1 MPVGPGKYRV
11 VRRGGQMIRLHFG
24 PNGEVNEAKNLNTGA
39 VHSPKEFAADEKR
52 RQQRQAEMNQKLRG
66 G

>member
-11 VRRGGQMIRLHFG
+11 VRRGGQNIRLHFG
-24 PNGEVNEAKNLNTGA
+24 PNGDVNEAVNMATGA
-39 VHSPKEFAADEKR
+39 RHTPKEFAADEKR
-52 RQQRQAEMNQKLRG
+52 RKQRHAEMNQKLRG